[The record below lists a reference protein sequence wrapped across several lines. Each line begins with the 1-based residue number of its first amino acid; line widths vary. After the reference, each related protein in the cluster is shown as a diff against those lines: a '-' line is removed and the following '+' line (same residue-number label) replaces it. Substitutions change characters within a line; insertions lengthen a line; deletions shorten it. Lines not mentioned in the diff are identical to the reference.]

1 MRTNTFVLSE
11 KYPDCTVTTY
21 IHEPSEE
28 LAIDSRRAIIV
39 CPGGAFEYHSDR
51 EAEPIALQYFA
62 AGLNVFL
69 LRYSVKANAK
79 NDAPMIESA
88 LLVKHI
94 REHAEE
100 YFVDPKYVFITGFS
114 AGGHVAASC
123 GTMWNDPAVRAAMG
137 DAPEGINRPTAT
149 LPCYAVISGGQYA
162 HRWSIDNLC
171 GGPSEGTAGA
181 DRYSMELHVDSTTSP
196 AFLWHTFNDACV
208 SVMNSV
214 LYAEAMIKA
223 GVPVEL
229 HIYPDGNHA
238 LALCNKETW
247 SRIPSHINP
256 TVQGWIKEAIR
267 YVTEFEVK

>member
-62 AGLNVFL
+62 AGLNVF
-69 LRYSVKANAK
+69 
-79 NDAPMIESA
+79 
-88 LLVKHI
+88 
-94 REHAEE
+94 
-100 YFVDPKYVFITGFS
+100 ITGFS

-149 LPCYAVISGGQYA
+149 LPCYAVLSGGQYA

-196 AFLWHTFNDACV
+196 AFLWHTFGDMAV
-208 SVMNSV
+208 SVMNSI
-214 LYAEAMIKA
+214 LYAEALVKA

-229 HIYPDGNHA
+229 HIYPEGNHA
-238 LALCNKETW
+238 MALCNKETW
-247 SRIPSHINP
+247 SRIPDYVNP
-256 TVQGWIKEAIR
+256 TVGGWVKEAIR
-267 YVTEFEVK
+267 YVTEFKA